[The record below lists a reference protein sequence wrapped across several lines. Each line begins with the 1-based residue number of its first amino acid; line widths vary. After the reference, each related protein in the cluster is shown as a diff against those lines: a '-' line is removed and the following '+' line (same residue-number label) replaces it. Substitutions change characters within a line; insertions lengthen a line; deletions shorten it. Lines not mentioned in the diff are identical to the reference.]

1 MDATGLMDLIRARRS
16 VRRYDG
22 RPVERDKVR
31 LMLEAVRLAPSSC
44 NTQPWRVVVVDRPE
58 AIGKLAGCA
67 PAGTRVNRW
76 MATAPLVFV
85 LCARPHTVVHKAAR
99 LVGSD
104 CHPLDMG
111 IAGEHLCLMAAALDL
126 GSCWIGWFSPRPVRR
141 LLGIPRA
148 VKIHA
153 LIPVGYPAGG
163 EGAIRSGDGE
173 TGPAVWGE
181 EPAAGR
187 GPRRNP
193 LGEIAWMNR
202 YEGDPV

>member
-1 MDATGLMDLIRARRS
+1 MDATGLMELIRARRS

-22 RPVERDKVR
+22 RPVGRDKVR
-31 LMLEAVRLAPSSC
+31 LMLEALRLAPSSC
-44 NTQPWRVVVVDRPE
+44 NTQPWRVVAVDRPE
-58 AIGKLAGCA
+58 VIGKLAECA

-85 LCARPHTVVHKAAR
+85 LCARPHTFVHKAAR
-99 LVGSD
+99 LAGSD

-111 IAGEHLCLMAAALDL
+111 IAGEHLCLMAAALGL
-126 GSCWIGWFSPRPVRR
+126 GSCWVGWFSPRPVRR

-148 VKIHA
+148 VEISA

-163 EGAIRSGDGE
+163 GETEPPGAGG
-173 TGPAVWGE
+173 TGPAVIGE
-181 EPAAGR
+181 TPAAG
-187 GPRRNP
+187 GAARRNP
-193 LGEIAWMNR
+193 LETMAWMNR

>member
-16 VRRYDG
+16 VRLYDD
-22 RPVERDKVR
+22 RPVERDKLR
-31 LMLEAVRLAPSSC
+31 LMLEAARLAPSSC
-44 NTQPWRVVVVDRPE
+44 NSQPWRLVVVDRPE
-58 AIGKLAGCA
+58 LIGKLAECA

-85 LCARPHTVVHKAAR
+85 LCARPHTFVHKAAR

-111 IAGEHLCLMAAALDL
+111 IAGEHLCLMAAALGL

-148 VKIHA
+148 VEISA

-163 EGAIRSGDGE
+163 GKVDHPGPGE
-173 TGPAVWGE
+173 AGPAEAGE
-181 EPAAGR
+181 GPAAGR
-187 GPRRNP
+187 GPRRNA
-193 LGEIAWMNR
+193 LGDIAWMNR